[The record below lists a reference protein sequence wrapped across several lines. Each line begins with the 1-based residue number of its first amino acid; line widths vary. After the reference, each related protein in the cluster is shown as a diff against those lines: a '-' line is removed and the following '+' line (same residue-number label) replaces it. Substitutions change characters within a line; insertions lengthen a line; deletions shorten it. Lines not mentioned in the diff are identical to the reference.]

1 MEHRA
6 GWEVE
11 EERPTR
17 NLSLVLP
24 LGMGFRKQ
32 GRKERGL
39 VCDWAVVHFPP
50 SSQMRPRGSQSMMS
64 QEPGKRRSKLTLTAS
79 LTVGARRALGRGAG
93 SPCQAAALELSF
105 ASLPGPM
112 SVSLDFSLPGM
123 EHVYGIPE
131 HADNLRLKVTE

>member
-32 GRKERGL
+32 GRKEI
-39 VCDWAVVHFPP
+39 
-50 SSQMRPRGSQSMMS
+50 
-64 QEPGKRRSKLTLTAS
+64 SKVYKTA
-79 LTVGARRALGRGAG
+79 
-93 SPCQAAALELSF
+93 
-105 ASLPGPM
+105 
-112 SVSLDFSLPGM
+112 
-123 EHVYGIPE
+123 I
-131 HADNLRLKVTE
+131 